1 MTRVLRRQG
10 QVFERRGSSV
20 DQGVVDRMVHP
31 AARREESAG
40 VPVEEFADYD
50 DTVASTQ
57 PTGAPGQGTR
67 RESTEELVKRLWDQE
82 RSQYEDSQQA
92 SQPLYQQEGRNRL
105 AGYVSNPFE
114 EEGRRQIG
122 RQFWSAPLGGHL
134 RSALA
139 GQEVFGHTITGGQAR
154 VAEQAA
160 AGLLATG
167 VGVPMFLEAV
177 RGLTTPQTQGTI
189 PMG

>member
-1 MTRVLRRQG
+1 MTRVIRRNG
-10 QVFERRGSSV
+10 QVFERRGSPV
-20 DQGVVDRMVHP
+20 DQEAVNQMVHE
-31 AARREESAG
+31 AAATPEYQRG
-40 VPVEEFADYD
+40 
-50 DTVASTQ
+50 
-57 PTGAPGQGTR
+57 GQ
-67 RESTEELVKRLWDQE
+67 D
-82 RSQYEDSQQA
+82 
-92 SQPLYQQEGRNRL
+92 RL

-114 EEGRRQIG
+114 EEGRERIG
-122 RQFWSAPLGGHL
+122 RQFWEAPLGGHL
-134 RSALA
+134 RSALT
-139 GQEVFGHTITGGQAR
+139 GQELFGHTITGGQAR

>member
-1 MTRVLRRQG
+1 MIPSLTGRRP
-10 QVFERRGSSV
+10 EV
-20 DQGVVDRMVHP
+20 DQLLHGAVLK
-31 AARREESAG
+31 ARDQKERALVEASR
-40 VPVEEFADYD
+40 VPLDWDEP
-50 DTVASTQ
+50 Q
-57 PTGAPGQGTR
+57 PSRPQAQAP
-67 RESTEELVKRLWDQE
+67 QE
-82 RSQYEDSQQA
+82 RAVGAEAYRASIAQLAKEDPA
-92 SQPLYQQEGRNRL
+92 VAKAVIPGFLEGKPVYQQDNRDRGG
-105 AGYVSNPFE
+105 GYLNNPFE
-114 EEGRRQIG
+114 EEGRQQIG
-122 RQFWSAPLGGHL
+122 RQFWQAPLGGHL

>member
-1 MTRVLRRQG
+1 MTRTIRRNG
-10 QVFERRGSSV
+10 QVFERRNGSV
-20 DQGVVDRMVHP
+20 DQEAVNRMVHP

-50 DTVASTQ
+50 DIVASTQ
-57 PTGAPGQGTR
+57 PP
-67 RESTEELVKRLWDQE
+67 
-82 RSQYEDSQQA
+82 QQA
-92 SQPLYQQEGRNRL
+92 AAAPEYQRDGQDRL
-105 AGYVSNPFE
+105 AGYVSNPLE
-114 EEGRRQIG
+114 EEGRQRIG
-122 RQFWSAPLGGHL
+122 RQFWEAPLGGHL

-139 GQEVFGHTITGGQAR
+139 GQELFGHTITGGQAR

-177 RGLTTPQTQGTI
+177 RGLTTPQSQGTI
-189 PMG
+189 PMY